1 MTSRNLRVLALLF
14 GTAMLQAQ
22 QPLDKATIDR
32 WMQELSNWGR
42 WGKDDQTGTINLITP
57 ARRKAAAALVKEGL
71 SISLSRD
78 TDTVKS
84 ADNPIPFGYQPVPN
98 PMFGM
103 DTYTMRYHNQSTTHL
118 DSLSHMYIG
127 GRMYNGFSQSE
138 VTPAGAQ
145 KLAVTAFKSGIA
157 SRGILMD
164 FARLKGVKYLE
175 NGTPILPA
183 DFEAWEKQAG
193 IKVGPGDIVLV
204 RTGHWVRRA
213 EKGPWYSETGSAG
226 MHPSCARW
234 FKDRGVAMIGSETH
248 GEVMPAPIAGAPF
261 PLHQLLLV
269 AMGMPMLD
277 NADFDA
283 LADAAASRRRWEF
296 FVTVSPLAVPGGTG
310 SPVNPTAIF

>member
-1 MTSRNLRVLALLF
+1 MPSTTRLLALVLVA
-14 GTAMLQAQ
+14 AMLQAQ
-22 QPLDKATIDR
+22 PVDKATIER

-42 WGKDDQTGTINLITP
+42 WGKDDQLGTVNLIAP
-57 ARRKAAAALVKEGL
+57 ARQKAAAALVKEGFTV
-71 SISLSRD
+71 SLSRD

-84 ADNPIPFGYQPVPN
+84 ADNPIPFGYQRVPN

-103 DTYTMRYHNQSTTHL
+103 DIYTLRYHNQSTTHL

-127 GRMYNGFSQSE
+127 GRMYNGFSDAE
-138 VTPAGAQ
+138 LTPIGAR
-145 KLAVTAFKSGIA
+145 KLAVTAFKNGIA

-164 FARLKGVKYLE
+164 IARLKGVKYLE
-175 NGTPILPA
+175 NGTAILPA
-183 DFEAWEKQAG
+183 DFEAWEKNAG
-193 IKVGPGDIVLV
+193 IRVGPGDIVFV
-204 RTGHWVRRA
+204 RAGHWVRRS
-213 EKGPWYSETGSAG
+213 EKGPWDSETGSAG

-234 FKDRGVAMIGSETH
+234 FKQRGVAMIGSETH
-248 GEVMPAPIAGAPF
+248 GEVMPAPIKDVPF

-277 NADFDA
+277 NCDLDE
-283 LADAAASRRRWEF
+283 LADAAASRKRWEF